1 MVKYFMLNET
11 ILEAKNIEKF
21 FNEGSN
27 PLKVIEDSSFIV
39 NRGETIAIVGASGC
53 GKSTLLQL
61 CGLLDNLTNGDI
73 LINGIS
79 TKSLNENERTK
90 IRKNNIGFVYQMH
103 HLFSEFTA
111 LENVI
116 IPLLMRKENK
126 KEAKVKAKELLIDL
140 GLENRINHLPAEL
153 SGGEK
158 QRVAI
163 ARALITNPSIILAD
177 EPTGNLDDE
186 NSEKIMN
193 LLLKEIKDFNSSLL
207 MVTHNI
213 DIAKKLD
220 NIITLSNHR
229 ITRVK

>member
-1 MVKYFMLNET
+1 MQNET
-11 ILEAKNIEKF
+11 ILEAKNIKKF

-27 PLKVIEDSSFIV
+27 LLKILEDSSFKI
-39 NRGETIAIVGASGC
+39 NKGKTMALVGPSGC

-61 CGLLDNLTNGDI
+61 CGLLDNVSEGDI

-79 TKSLNENERTK
+79 TKNLSEKKRTQ
-90 IRKNNIGFVYQMH
+90 IRKDNIGFVYQMH

-116 IPLLMRKENK
+116 IPLLIKKENK
-126 KEAKVKAKELLIDL
+126 QKAKQKAEELLIDL
-140 GLENRINHLPAEL
+140 GLKERLKHMPSEL

-177 EPTGNLDDE
+177 EPTGNLDNE
-186 NSEKIMN
+186 NSEKIIN
-193 LLLKEIKDFNSSLL
+193 LLLNKLKEINSSLL

-220 NIITLSNHR
+220 KVMTLVNHK
-229 ITRVK
+229 ICTYPLF

>member
-1 MVKYFMLNET
+1 MLYET

-21 FNEGSN
+21 FNEGSDL
-27 PLKVIEDSSFIV
+27 LKVIEDSSFGV

-140 GLENRINHLPAEL
+140 GLKNRINHLPAEL

-193 LLLKEIKDFNSSLL
+193 LLLRKIKDFNSSLL

-220 NIITLSNHR
+220 NIITLNNHR

>member
-1 MVKYFMLNET
+1 MLNEI
-11 ILEAKNIEKF
+11 ILEAKNIKKF

-27 PLKVIEDSSFIV
+27 LLKILEDSSFKI
-39 NRGETIAIVGASGC
+39 NKGETMALVGPSGC

-61 CGLLDNLTNGDI
+61 CGLLDNLTEGDI

-79 TKSLNENERTK
+79 TKNLNEEEKTK

-103 HLFSEFTA
+103 HLFPEFTA

-116 IPLLMRKENK
+116 IPLLIKNENK
-126 KEAKVKAKELLIDL
+126 QKAKQKAEEILLNL
-140 GLENRINHLPAEL
+140 GLGNRLKHMPAEL

-186 NSEKIMN
+186 NSKKIINILLEK
-193 LLLKEIKDFNSSLL
+193 LKEINSSLL

-213 DIAKKLD
+213 NMAKKLD
-220 NIITLSNHR
+220 KIVTLSNHK
-229 ITRVK
+229 IVDI